1 MSVNMEISSIF
12 GRYTNNQL
20 TFKVKG
26 ETIGECLNDLARQFP
41 DLKKVLLDKNSKL
54 IHGYDIYVN
63 GESAYP
69 LEMTRPVKEGDKIN
83 IVFVIHGG

>member
-1 MSVNMEISSIF
+1 MSVNMEISS
-12 GRYTNNQL
+12 NNQL
-20 TFKVKG
+20 HFKVKG
-26 ETIGECLNDLARQFP
+26 STVGECLNDLARQFP